1 MESIR
6 LMDGVVDI
14 YMPDFKL
21 WDSQRSLRYLLA
33 RDYPEAAR
41 RVVKAMHEQVGELRV
56 DENGLALR
64 GVIVRHLVMPG
75 LLDDTGEIVRWLA
88 GELSPDTYVNVMDQ
102 YYPAWKAKT
111 EAKFS
116 DINRG
121 IRESEFEQALAYARQ
136 AGLWR
141 LDRRWRPVLPRFEF
155 VEIPPGRSVSGG
167 HRMKNGRPRPAVQK
181 RAAGERA
188 RTRRRVRHTFTRLRG
203 TAALPTSNVKTRP

>member
-1 MESIR
+1 VVPQILEALLIAIDRGLRLPLVYNTSSYDSIDSIK

-21 WDSQRSLRYLLA
+21 WDLQRSLRYLLA

-41 RVVKAMHEQVGELRV
+41 RVVKAMHAQVGELRV

-121 IRESEFEQALAYARQ
+121 ICEGEFEQAVAYARK

-141 LDRRWRPVLPRFEF
+141 LDRRWRRVRPRFEF
-155 VEIPPGRSVSGG
+155 VEVPP
-167 HRMKNGRPRPAVQK
+167 
-181 RAAGERA
+181 AG
-188 RTRRRVRHTFTRLRG
+188 
-203 TAALPTSNVKTRP
+203 